1 MRKLFANHNAQKG
14 QSLTEMAISMVI
26 LLVLVAGVFDV
37 GRAIFTYLSMR
48 DAAQEGA
55 AYASIEPTNCAE
67 IINRASANLEDFT
80 SIQVMLNGTPCA
92 SADSMDACAGHEARV
107 TIQLNFP
114 MTMPFIGAIIGTQ
127 NINLRATATDTVLR
141 PYCK

>member
-1 MRKLFANHNAQKG
+1 MRKLFTNHNAQKG

-55 AYASIEPTNCAE
+55 AYASIEPTDCTE
-67 IINRASANLEDFT
+67 IINRTSANLEDFT
-80 SIQVMLNGTPCA
+80 AIDVFLNGTTCA
-92 SADSMDACAGHEARV
+92 SATPMDACAGHEARV

-114 MTMPFIGAIIGTQ
+114 MTMPFIGTFIGSQ
-127 NINLRATATDTVLR
+127 SINLTATATDTVLR